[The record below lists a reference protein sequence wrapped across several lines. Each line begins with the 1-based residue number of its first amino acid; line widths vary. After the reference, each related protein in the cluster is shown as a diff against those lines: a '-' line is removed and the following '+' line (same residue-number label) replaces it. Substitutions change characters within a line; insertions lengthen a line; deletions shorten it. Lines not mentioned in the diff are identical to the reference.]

1 MNKRILIVGAN
12 GMLGSSLL
20 RYFTQYSRYDVLGT
34 VRSNSAKAKLSKQ
47 GFDNIISQVDVLEYE
62 TIENVISD
70 WKPDFLFNCVGII
83 KQLDAAKN
91 NILSLSINSLL
102 PHQLAKTCTRNET
115 KLIHFSTDCVFSGK
129 QGNYCEESFPDAY
142 DLYGKSKQLGEV
154 VYDGHL
160 TLRTSII
167 GHEISSQHSLID
179 WFLSQKNYIYG
190 YSKAI
195 FSGMP
200 TVYVAEI
207 IHDYILPNPNCC
219 GLRHLS
225 VDPIDKFS
233 LLKLVKK
240 QYSHNIE
247 IIESSDLEID
257 RSLDSFLLR
266 QEVGFYPASWPKLI
280 EKMNDE
286 YNKFFR

>member
-142 DLYGKSKQLGEV
+142 DLYG
-154 VYDGHL
+154 
-160 TLRTSII
+160 
-167 GHEISSQHSLID
+167 
-179 WFLSQKNYIYG
+179 
-190 YSKAI
+190 
-195 FSGMP
+195 
-200 TVYVAEI
+200 
-207 IHDYILPNPNCC
+207 
-219 GLRHLS
+219 
-225 VDPIDKFS
+225 
-233 LLKLVKK
+233 
-240 QYSHNIE
+240 
-247 IIESSDLEID
+247 
-257 RSLDSFLLR
+257 
-266 QEVGFYPASWPKLI
+266 
-280 EKMNDE
+280 
-286 YNKFFR
+286 